1 MKLGLHRSVTFWF
14 GILVMGFICWAWW
27 DSQRVRSVARTRI
40 GEVQMLEGTA
50 GLLFS
55 PGLGMSGLKM
65 SRRDIYRNNQEFS
78 SFPFPRPLFTR
89 GGDPKLA
96 SHPHDGSLDTMHESI
111 VLTMFARPSNWWIIF
126 LPHWLLLLAVA
137 LAWVGLLLWRAR
149 MRASARAVNA
159 GISR

>member
-55 PGLGMSGLKM
+55 PGLKVSGIKT
-65 SRRDIYRNNQEFS
+65 SRVEIYRHTLEYPA
-78 SFPFPRPLFTR
+78 FPYPRPRFAR
-89 GGDPKLA
+89 GGDPPLV
-96 SHPHDGSLDTMHESI
+96 SRPTTGGHPTVHEEIIRSMSFRPRDWW
-111 VLTMFARPSNWWIIF
+111 VLF
-126 LPHWLLLLAVA
+126 LPHWLILLFVALPWFALLLV
-137 LAWVGLLLWRAR
+137 RAR
-149 MRASARAVNA
+149 RRG
-159 GISR
+159 GIRTTRQ